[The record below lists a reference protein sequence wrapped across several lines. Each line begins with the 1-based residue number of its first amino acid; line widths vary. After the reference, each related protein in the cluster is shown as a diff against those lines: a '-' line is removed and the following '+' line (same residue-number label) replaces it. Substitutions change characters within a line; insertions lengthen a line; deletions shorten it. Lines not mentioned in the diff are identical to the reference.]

1 MFAVCKHSGMEQA
14 TSPSEFAAAAGI
26 SIPYA
31 SQLLNNKRSP
41 SRPLAISIYRKTGR
55 KFGPIAGL
63 SDADID
69 TLERIEA
76 AA

>member
-1 MFAVCKHSGMEQA
+1 MEHP

-31 SQLLNNKRSP
+31 SQILNNRREP
-41 SRPLAISIYRKTGR
+41 SRPLAITIFRRTGR

-63 SDADID
+63 SDEDIA
-69 TLERIEA
+69 TLERIEGLVA
-76 AA
+76 